1 MQTFIFMQAG
11 NNAGI
16 IQMLFFGAI
25 IAVFW
30 FFILRPQSK
39 RQKEQ
44 VKFSESLEKGQ
55 EVVTASGM
63 LGRVNKIEGEIV
75 TLEVG
80 TKTFIRITRSA
91 VSKEMTEGLY
101 GKDKKKGPIDTSE

>member
-1 MQTFIFMQAG
+1 MQAG
-11 NNAGI
+11 GGGNAGL

-25 IAVFW
+25 IMVFW
-30 FFILRPQSK
+30 LFILRPQSK

-44 VKFSESLEKGQ
+44 AKFSDSLEKGQ

-63 LGRVNKIEGEIV
+63 LGRVNKIEGDIV

-80 TKTFIRITRSA
+80 TKSYIRVTKSA
-91 VSKEMTEGLY
+91 VSKEMTEGVY
-101 GKDKKKGPIDTSE
+101 GSEKKKGPVEAAN